1 MVADPVKSA
10 GCKIN
15 TNVVL
20 ERKDMARYVGPQCRL
35 CRREGE
41 KLFLKGFRCETA
53 KCAIT
58 KRKYPPGQFSWGRG
72 KLSKY
77 GIQFREKQKVKRFY
91 GVLERQFRNCFR
103 KAEKQKG
110 NTGDNLLVMLERRLD
125 NVVHLLT
132 FAHSRKSARQLVL
145 HGNVTVNDKKVD
157 IASFLVKVG
166 DVIRPKNSERSRK
179 FVHDNAEVLKSR
191 KIPSWLE
198 FRQDALEGVVT
209 QLPNRDDISVSVQ
222 EQLIIELC
230 SK

>member
-1 MVADPVKSA
+1 MK
-10 GCKIN
+10 
-15 TNVVL
+15 
-20 ERKDMARYVGPQCRL
+20 
-35 CRREGE
+35 
-41 KLFLKGFRCETA
+41 
-53 KCAIT
+53 
-58 KRKYPPGQFSWGRG
+58 
-72 KLSKY
+72 
-77 GIQFREKQKVKRFY
+77 
-91 GVLERQFRNCFR
+91 

-132 FAHSRKSARQLVL
+132 FAHSRKSARQLIL

-179 FVHDNAEVLKSR
+179 LVQDNAEALKSR

-198 FRQDALEGVVT
+198 FRQDALEGAVT